1 MVDECNRILKLL
13 KKDRPKF
20 KYSDRISKRKS
31 IEMFKLWRDY
41 HHKGSSEEVVARNW
55 NGGTYGYKNV
65 KLRNI
70 GKKYYMNYN
79 DPFEKNADM
88 LKDLLYIYES
98 DDILNKDELII
109 PLIENLIEMNE
120 FLSFSLIE
128 DQIRKIIEDE

>member
-1 MVDECNRILKLL
+1 MVVHMDTK
-13 KKDRPKF
+13 
-20 KYSDRISKRKS
+20 
-31 IEMFKLWRDY
+31 
-41 HHKGSSEEVVARNW
+41 
-55 NGGTYGYKNV
+55 TV

-109 PLIENLIEMNE
+109 PLMENLIEMNE